1 MLKVDSKIKD
11 PIIDS
16 VKGYLTSWISKDPY
30 LAPPRWEIA
39 DKNVKQLAFYEGT
52 NKCALAVKRHA
63 NFTEVFIGQPGMIS
77 PQLLRNI
84 AKVAQINV
92 VSNTDDLVTIGA
104 GLLSCTGSINSSVK
118 KLYYPKGTKKL
129 IPLTNHKILKATN
142 KYIEVFIP
150 YRDTAVFKQ
159 VF

>member
-1 MLKVDSKIKD
+1 
-11 PIIDS
+11 
-16 VKGYLTSWISKDPY
+16 
-30 LAPPRWEIA
+30 
-39 DKNVKQLAFYEGT
+39 
-52 NKCALAVKRHA
+52 
-63 NFTEVFIGQPGMIS
+63 MIS

-142 KYIEVFIP
+142 NLNCLLSDI
-150 YRDTAVFKQ
+150 FKL
-159 VF
+159 VSHAT